1 MVEGFE
7 YGEMAPP
14 ALRLGAVVPD
24 FEAVSTQ
31 GPIRLSA
38 LRDGWVILFSYLANF
53 TPVCAT
59 EFLSLA
65 EAHPEFERR
74 HCRVLALG
82 GDSLSSHIAWV
93 RDLESISGRRI
104 PFPVIADAGGAIL
117 RTFHLDEPHLRG
129 EANAQNA
136 TLFLDGQSV
145 LRAMMYY
152 PSSVGRSIPEMLR
165 LLDAV
170 QLADVESVDTPADW
184 QPGDLPLIPS
194 PRTQES
200 AERRL
205 EEMEACQKWYLC
217 RAERPD
223 R

>member
-1 MVEGFE
+1 MVDAAEHAE
-7 YGEMAPP
+7 LLPP
-14 ALRLGAVVPD
+14 ALRLGEVVPD
-24 FEAVSTQ
+24 FEAVTTQ
-31 GPIRLSA
+31 GPVKLSSFG
-38 LRDGWVILFSYLANF
+38 DGWVILFSYLANF

-74 HCRVLALG
+74 HCRILALG
-82 GDSLSSHIAWV
+82 GDSLSSHIAWI

-104 PFPVIADAGGAIL
+104 PFPVIADAGAAVLHAL
-117 RTFHLDEPHLRG
+117 RLDEPNLRG

-145 LRAMMYY
+145 LRAMLFY

-165 LLDAV
+165 ILDAV

-184 QPGDLPLIPS
+184 QPGERPLVPS

-200 AERRL
+200 ADRRM
-205 EEMEACQKWYLC
+205 EEDFDCQSWYLC
-217 RAERPD
+217 RARRGE
-223 R
+223 